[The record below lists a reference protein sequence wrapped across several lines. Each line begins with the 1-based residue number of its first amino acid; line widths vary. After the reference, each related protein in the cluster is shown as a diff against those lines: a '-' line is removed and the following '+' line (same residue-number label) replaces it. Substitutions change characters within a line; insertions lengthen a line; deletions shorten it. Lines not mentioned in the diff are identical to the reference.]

1 MNHIYHFPILIS
13 FNQYNHLINVK
24 CDTTECMFNLPILHV
39 CRSRLS
45 LLFVI
50 NMIKTHVEL
59 INDTLLVELVT
70 IDTFLQIY
78 FQITSDA
85 TPNKIS
91 ALQSTLVV
99 DILLSI
105 SLLPIIDS
113 IFGYNFTAMWQ
124 TRPNYEEKIK
134 DQWNVGLISG
144 ADKAGI
150 STKRLCKLKR
160 FIVARPSIEPLGCL
174 ANM

>member
-1 MNHIYHFPILIS
+1 
-13 FNQYNHLINVK
+13 
-24 CDTTECMFNLPILHV
+24 
-39 CRSRLS
+39 
-45 LLFVI
+45 
-50 NMIKTHVEL
+50 MIKTHVEL

-113 IFGYNFTAMWQ
+113 IFGYNFTAM
-124 TRPNYEEKIK
+124 
-134 DQWNVGLISG
+134 
-144 ADKAGI
+144 
-150 STKRLCKLKR
+150 
-160 FIVARPSIEPLGCL
+160 
-174 ANM
+174 